1 MHAPGLRLLPTPGE
15 LSSYGYASVGSVEE
29 YRREIG
35 PVATRNLINAEA
47 AARSVDAEAG
57 LVAPLYENIHP
68 PESFGPI
75 EVLVDDLRQRGAI

>member
-1 MHAPGLRLLPTPGE
+1 M
-15 LSSYGYASVGSVEE
+15 
-29 YRREIG
+29 
-35 PVATRNLINAEA
+35 ATRNLINAEA